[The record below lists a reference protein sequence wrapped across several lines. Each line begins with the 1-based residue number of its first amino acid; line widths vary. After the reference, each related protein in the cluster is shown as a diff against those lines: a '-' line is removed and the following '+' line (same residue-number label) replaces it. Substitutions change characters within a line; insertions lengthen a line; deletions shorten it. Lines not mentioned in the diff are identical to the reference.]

1 MEGTIWTLVPPIL
14 AITLALISKEVYF
27 SLFAGICAGALFY
40 SNFSV
45 SGAISTTVDIMSS
58 KVGGN
63 ICIIIFLVLLGMM
76 VALMSKSGAS
86 KAYGKWASNNIKTKR
101 GTLLATVAL
110 GVLIFVD
117 DYFNCL
123 TVGTIMSPITD
134 KQKISRAKLAY
145 IIDATAAPVCIISPV
160 SSWAAAV
167 SSSLPED
174 TTLDGFV
181 MFLKAIP
188 FNYYAIFTI
197 VMLLMLIILNFDF
210 SRMKEYELKYGS
222 SITGS
227 KADTEEEMVSGEN
240 GKVCD
245 LIIPI
250 AALVVFCIGAML
262 YTGGILDGNGI
273 INSFANCDSSFSLVI
288 GSFFT
293 MIVIAL
299 LYLPRKV
306 ITFKQFAESLPE
318 GFKAM
323 VPAILILTFAWTLSG
338 VCGDEYLQIGT
349 YVKGVINNS
358 SLPHAI
364 IPGIFFLVSLF
375 LGFSTG
381 TSWGTFAILLPI
393 VCAIFN
399 SEATNIMILSMS
411 SVMAGAVCGDHIS
424 PISDTTILSSTGAQC
439 NHIEH
444 VNTQMPYAL
453 LVAGI
458 SFVCYLVGGFTG
470 NGYIGLI
477 LGLIATPVILF
488 GLYKK
493 HREV

>member
-1 MEGTIWTLVPPIL
+1 MTLQQHLYV
-14 AITLALISKEVYF
+14 
-27 SLFAGICAGALFY
+27 LF
-40 SNFSV
+40 
-45 SGAISTTVDIMSS
+45 
-58 KVGGN
+58 
-63 ICIIIFLVLLGMM
+63 
-76 VALMSKSGAS
+76 
-86 KAYGKWASNNIKTKR
+86 
-101 GTLLATVAL
+101 
-110 GVLIFVD
+110 
-117 DYFNCL
+117 
-123 TVGTIMSPITD
+123 
-134 KQKISRAKLAY
+134 Q
-145 IIDATAAPVCIISPV
+145 PV

-181 MFLKAIP
+181 MFLKSIP
-188 FNYYAIFTI
+188 VLTTMPIFTI
-197 VMLLMLIILNFDF
+197 IMLLMLIILNFDF
-210 SRMKEYELKYGS
+210 SKMKEYELKYGS
-222 SITGS
+222 SITGT
-227 KADTEEEMVSGEN
+227 KAEVEDEIQSGER

-250 AALVVFCIGAML
+250 LAHRSILYRALCFILA
-262 YTGGILDGNGI
+262 GILEGNGI
-273 INSFANCDSSFSLVI
+273 INSCKLRTHLSLVI

-293 MIVIAL
+293 MIVIAHFI
-299 LYLPRKV
+299 LPRKV

-439 NHIEH
+439 SHIEH
-444 VNTQMPYAL
+444 VNTQIPYAL

-470 NGYIGLI
+470 NGYIGLV
-477 LGLIATPVILF
+477 LGVLATPVILF